1 MTTPLPSRLRESAKA
16 LRGLSPCS
24 EHSYELL
31 DVVAWNIAAELT
43 EAADAL
49 EAGPWM
55 PIETAPKDGTAVM
68 LGNSGGAW
76 IGRFMQFAQSG
87 YRFDDPWRSLMLNH
101 YHIPYEHRY
110 KAPTHWMPLPAAP
123 AAQVAQEGGA
133 WQRMGAAMRKS
144 MLIAATLALAS
155 HTLAGAD
162 TIRPTTAPA
171 PAPVPAPKRGKLT
184 KAEKKAAKRARTRGV
199 EGTKNG

>member
-16 LRGLSPCS
+16 MKSLDSVSLRPSTLVLIDRES
-24 EHSYELL
+24 
-31 DVVAWNIAAELT
+31 AARIAAEMA

-123 AAQVAQEGGA
+123 AAQVAQVAQEGG
-133 WQRMGAAMRKS
+133 GV
-144 MLIAATLALAS
+144 AT
-155 HTLAGAD
+155 D
-162 TIRPTTAPA
+162 QPNE
-171 PAPVPAPKRGKLT
+171 GK
-184 KAEKKAAKRARTRGV
+184 KP
-199 EGTKNG
+199 

>member
-1 MTTPLPSRLRESAKA
+1 MNALDSVSLRPSSLALIDRE
-16 LRGLSPCS
+16 
-24 EHSYELL
+24 
-31 DVVAWNIAAELT
+31 IAARIARELE
-43 EAADAL
+43 EAAQAL
-49 EAGPWM
+49 EASQWM

-123 AAQVAQEGGA
+123 AAQVAQEGAAGVATRHPRCGYPYCACVGECFAASQPGGA
-133 WQRMGAAMRKS
+133 HGV
-144 MLIAATLALAS
+144 
-155 HTLAGAD
+155 
-162 TIRPTTAPA
+162 APA
-171 PAPVPAPKRGKLT
+171 APTSG
-184 KAEKKAAKRARTRGV
+184 E
-199 EGTKNG
+199 

>member
-1 MTTPLPSRLRESAKA
+1 MTTPLPSRLRESARE
-16 LRGLSPCS
+16 LRDSGTTQDS
-24 EHSYELL
+24 L
-31 DVVAWNIAAELT
+31 DWREIRDRSVPRIAAEL
-43 EAADAL
+43 EQAADAL

-123 AAQVAQEGGA
+123 AAQVAQEGGGVSA
-133 WQRMGAAMRKS
+133 SAYLAKVEADPRRAA
-144 MLIAATLALAS
+144 ALQ
-155 HTLAGAD
+155 
-162 TIRPTTAPA
+162 
-171 PAPVPAPKRGKLT
+171 
-184 KAEKKAAKRARTRGV
+184 RARDRTPGV
-199 EGTKNG
+199 ATDGGTDAN

>member
-1 MTTPLPSRLRESAKA
+1 MTTPLPSRLRESARE
-16 LRGLSPCS
+16 LRDSGTTQDS
-24 EHSYELL
+24 L
-31 DVVAWNIAAELT
+31 DWHEIRDRSVARIAAELA

-123 AAQVAQEGGA
+123 AAQVAQVAQEGG
-133 WQRMGAAMRKS
+133 GV
-144 MLIAATLALAS
+144 AT
-155 HTLAGAD
+155 D
-162 TIRPTTAPA
+162 QPNE
-171 PAPVPAPKRGKLT
+171 GK
-184 KAEKKAAKRARTRGV
+184 KP
-199 EGTKNG
+199 